1 MRIILQVIAGI
12 TAFSVAATLW
22 LVAAIAV
29 AGGFPALLET
39 GLLGG
44 LTIVGWCMTLFAGPV
59 LAVHLWRA
67 TEVGRRIGI
76 VFYGYAVVYYGA
88 GLLLRSAGASV
99 GQIAAALVLCA
110 LPVLILLSPG
120 TKAAT
125 AGRR

>member
-1 MRIILQVIAGI
+1 MRIVFRVIAGI

-22 LVAAIAV
+22 IVAALAV
-29 AGGFPALLET
+29 AGEFQPLLQT
-39 GLLGG
+39 GVLGV

-59 LAVHLWRA
+59 LAVHLWRV
-67 TEVGRRIGI
+67 TEVGRRIGVI
-76 VFYGYAVVYYGA
+76 FYGYAVFYYGA
-88 GLLLRSAGASV
+88 GLMLRSSGASD
-99 GQIAAALVLCA
+99 GQVVAALVLCA